1 MFRII
6 GIRSLAVV
14 FAVLLVAVV
23 LVKIED
29 NRKGDRTFNSEL
41 TSFMT
46 NKVTAIELTPKQG
59 AEKMLRFEKNNNHWN
74 IVLGGKILKADD
86 NVVVRMLSAI
96 SQLKARSLVSSS
108 EKKFD
113 EYGVADSSGTHVVV
127 YQGKEKLADLTLGKF
142 TYSKPHNLTTY
153 VRLIPGN
160 NVYAVEGYLPL
171 LFNRKVD
178 EYRDHRIVHMVT
190 SDMTKLAFSYAD
202 GKSFT
207 LVNEDGQWKVN
218 GVTADSAKVAG
229 YLQKLGNLKGTT
241 FSDKGKANSAPIA
254 TLDITRKDE
263 QPIVTV
269 TAYQEGKEQLINS
282 SQNPSALFNDKKAYD
297 AVFVPESYFK
307 P

>member
-1 MFRII
+1 MFRRI
-6 GIRSLAVV
+6 GIRSLAVA

-23 LVKIED
+23 LVKID
-29 NRKGDRTFNSEL
+29 DSRKGDQTFNSQL
-41 TSFMT
+41 TSFST
-46 NKVTAIELTPKQG
+46 TKVTAIELTPKQG
-59 AEKMLRFEKNNNHWN
+59 AEKMLRFEKHNNHWN
-74 IVLGGKILKADD
+74 IVIGGKILSADN

-96 SQLKARSLVSSS
+96 SDLKARSLVSSS

-113 EYGVADSSGTHVVV
+113 DFGVADSSGTHVVV
-127 YQGKEKLADLTLGKF
+127 YEGKEKLADLVLGKF

-153 VRLIPGN
+153 VRLMPGN
-160 NVYAVEGYLPL
+160 DVFAVEGYLPM

-190 SDMTKLAFSYAD
+190 SDITKLAFSYAT

-207 LVNEDGQWKVN
+207 LVNEDGKWKVN

-229 YLQKLGNLKGTT
+229 YLQKLGNLKGTA
-241 FSDKGKANSAPIA
+241 FAEKNEVNSAPVA

-263 QPIVTV
+263 EPIVTV
-269 TAYQEGKEQLINS
+269 TAYQDGQEQLVKS
-282 SQNPSALFNDKKAYD
+282 SQNPSAVFNDPKAYKT
-297 AVFVPESYFK
+297 VFVPKNYFK